1 MSVYSVYHFSI
12 LWIICDNNEEISSH
26 RDQGSDNSP
35 SGSRFYERFRGSRCS
50 DRWPATDRLTGGR
63 RQSTVMCS
71 GTGSGWPHPLC
82 YLLPLP
88 IPFWLSLWQH
98 LYKYQQSEKW
108 QENNKKLWYFMQS
121 MILHIINDITCNQ
134 WYYRAFHDL

>member
-1 MSVYSVYHFSI
+1 MSVYSVYDFSI
-12 LWIICDNNEEISSH
+12 WWIICDNNEEISSH

-35 SGSRFYERFRGSRCS
+35 SGSRFYEIFRGSRCC

-63 RQSTVMCS
+63 RQSTARCS

-88 IPFWLSLWQH
+88 IQFWLSLWQH

-134 WYYRAFHDL
+134 WYYM